1 MVRISMVC
9 IASIALAAMASI
21 SPRLATAQA
30 PSVTVHEPTTLGEI
44 FRVDPSTGAPA
55 ALERVKVKNLKVGQT
70 RQPGIFQPREDVV
83 DFYIEGVAS
92 PVVFKAD
99 EPQQFVIRLMSP
111 EDKYGREL
119 NSAEVLKHIG
129 LMRLVVQDIRKH
141 DDRFLTKTMIPLD
154 VQPYGQ
160 STPGLDAKKPDRT
173 AQSFRLTPHIA
184 LTPGEYLISIR
195 GTHNF
200 ELIANGLV
208 GNEDLAFRIT
218 ER

>member
-1 MVRISMVC
+1 MKRVSFVCMVPMV
-9 IASIALAAMASI
+9 LV
-21 SPRLATAQA
+21 ATASMSSSGLTTQA
-30 PSVTVHEPTTLGEI
+30 PSATPQEPTTLGEL
-44 FRVDPSTGAPA
+44 FRIDQATGVPA

-70 RQPGIFQPREDVV
+70 REPGFLQPREDVV

-92 PVVFKAD
+92 PVVFKAG

-111 EDKYGREL
+111 GDRYGREL

-129 LMRLVVQDIRKH
+129 LMRLVVQNIRKH
-141 DDRFLTKTMIPLD
+141 DDRFLTKAMIPLD
-154 VQPYGQ
+154 VQTYGQ
-160 STPGLDAKKPDRT
+160 LTLGLDPKKPDRA

-184 LTPGEYLISIR
+184 LTPGEYLILMR

-208 GNEDLAFRIT
+208 GNEDWAFEIVQR
-218 ER
+218 